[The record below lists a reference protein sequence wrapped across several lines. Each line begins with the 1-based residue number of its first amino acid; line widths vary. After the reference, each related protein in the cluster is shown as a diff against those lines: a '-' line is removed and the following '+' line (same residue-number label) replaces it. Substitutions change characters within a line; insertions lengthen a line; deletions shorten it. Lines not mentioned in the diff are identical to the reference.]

1 MSDNTMQLLGEA
13 FMKLHNVKN
22 NHFCDSATVED
33 AVEFIKQRGTKVPD
47 WMTQTSEQMSAKG
60 TFLSNTEM
68 LFISPETS
76 GFEFPICVRWTSLR
90 PKGVKVTGRKE
101 KQVDGN
107 KVVTTWE
114 RCEVI
119 KEALDVEQF
128 NPNNASNQ
136 HTDKTKAV
144 LETYDFAALKEQSTN
159 GTAWM
164 GLGHFVGNNSFNG
177 NAKSI

>member
-90 PKGVKVTGRKE
+90 PNGVKVTGRKE

-107 KVVTTWE
+107 KVVTTWTW
-114 RCEVI
+114 
-119 KEALDVEQF
+119 
-128 NPNNASNQ
+128 AS
-136 HTDKTKAV
+136 
-144 LETYDFAALKEQSTN
+144 LETARSKESAMTDVSALEIILVSVSAFAIITCICLI
-159 GTAWM
+159 
-164 GLGHFVGNNSFNG
+164 VNSIN
-177 NAKSI
+177 SELEP